1 MDKKLKATDFEKED
15 IILGID
21 EAGRGPVL
29 GPMVYACCYF
39 AKENNFYLKE
49 NFKLADSKQLTEKQ
63 RELIFKK
70 MNDNPHLLKYH
81 KT

>member
-1 MDKKLKATDFEKED
+1 MDRDLKQTDFENED

-39 AKENNFYLKE
+39 AKSNNNYLKK
-49 NFKLADSKQLTEKQ
+49 NFRFADSKQLSEKQ

-70 MNDNPHLLKYH
+70 MKDNLHILK
-81 KT
+81 